1 MTRIAFIA
9 GEAPDAPLRI
19 GEPIAKV
26 DSEPGDSTPLGT
38 RGVVLASHDVRGFS
52 PTNKARNGLG
62 TRDVDFFYFVEWADK
77 PGLPIGVADWK
88 IGPA

>member
-1 MTRIAFIA
+1 VTRIAFIA

-19 GEPIAKV
+19 GA
-26 DSEPGDSTPLGT
+26 PLGT